1 MDDWEKFDEPS
12 LPETKGLYSH
22 LNMED
27 ITDEDYAHAKGF
39 CKCFWNSLEIYKTDA
54 ARFLTSPW

>member
-22 LNMED
+22 LNMKD

-39 CKCFWNSLEIYKTDA
+39 CKCF
-54 ARFLTSPW
+54 